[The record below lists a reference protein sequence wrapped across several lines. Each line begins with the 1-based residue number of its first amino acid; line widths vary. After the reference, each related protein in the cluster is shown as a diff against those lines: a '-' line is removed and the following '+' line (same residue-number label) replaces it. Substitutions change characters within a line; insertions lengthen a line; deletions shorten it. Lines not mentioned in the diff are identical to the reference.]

1 MKNIDDPKCRLT
13 WVVSLRNSGKHRTN
27 TLLNGIAKVAE
38 FSKSIEDKRELY
50 ILLED
55 EEYSKGYLTKPQ
67 EAVCVDNVI
76 FYLVIYYFSIKK
88 QPARRVKK
96 I

>member
-1 MKNIDDPKCRLT
+1 MDDPKCRLT
-13 WVVSLRNSGKHRTN
+13 CVPSLWNSGKQRTN

-55 EEYSKGYLTKPQ
+55 KEYCKGYLTNPQ
-67 EAVCVDNVI
+67 EAVCVDIVI
-76 FYLVIYYFSIKK
+76 FYIGLYYFSIKK

>member
-1 MKNIDDPKCRLT
+1 MDDPKCRLT
-13 WVVSLRNSGKHRTN
+13 CVPSLWNSGKQRTN

-67 EAVCVDNVI
+67 EAVCVDNLI

-88 QPARRVKK
+88 QPARSVKK

>member
-1 MKNIDDPKCRLT
+1 MTQNRLT

-27 TLLNGIAKVAE
+27 TLLNGIAKVAK
-38 FSKSIEDKRELY
+38 FSTSIEGKRELY

-76 FYLVIYYFSIKK
+76 FYLVIYNFSIKK

>member
-1 MKNIDDPKCRLT
+1 MDDPKCRLT
-13 WVVSLRNSGKHRTN
+13 CVPSLWNSGKQRTN

-67 EAVCVDNVI
+67 EAV
-76 FYLVIYYFSIKK
+76 
-88 QPARRVKK
+88 RG
-96 I
+96 